1 MALLMSR
8 RARRMDQHHKRGNK
22 NAALSLVSLMDIFTI
37 LVFFLLVN
45 ASEVE
50 VLPSPKN
57 IQLPESVSEKRPE
70 ETVVVMLAADHILVD
85 GQQIISSEQLKQN
98 GWNNVLKEHLS
109 ATLAAMPALIV
120 EDEAAEALPPA
131 ITVMGDKSVPFSRV
145 REVMKVCGA
154 AGFGSVSLAVEKL
167 ETAIET
173 SAPAAS
179 GATQ

>member
-57 IQLPESVSEKRPE
+57 IQLPESVSEQRPE
-70 ETVVVMLAADHILVD
+70 ETVVVMLAADHILVN
-85 GQQIISSEQLKQN
+85 GQQVIDSQQLKQA
-98 GWNNVLKEHLS
+98 GWSQALKEHLA
-109 ATLAAMPALIV
+109 ATLAAIPALVV
-120 EDEAAEALPPA
+120 EDPEAEALPPA
-131 ITVMGDKSVPFSRV
+131 ITVMGDKKVPFSRV

-167 ETAIET
+167 ESVIET
-173 SAPAAS
+173 PASSEAAS
-179 GATQ
+179 

>member
-57 IQLPESVSEKRPE
+57 IQLPESVSEQRPE
-70 ETVVVMLAADHILVD
+70 ETVVVMLATDHILVN
-85 GQQIISSEQLKQN
+85 GQQVIDSAQLKQP
-98 GWNNVLKEHLS
+98 GWSDALKEHLS
-109 ATLAAMPALIV
+109 ATLAAIPERVV
-120 EDEAAEALPPA
+120 EDPEAEALPPA
-131 ITVMGDKSVPFSRV
+131 ITVMGDKKVPFSRV
-145 REVMKVCGA
+145 REVMKICGA

-167 ETAIET
+167 ESVMET
-173 SAPAAS
+173 SANNEDAS
-179 GATQ
+179 